1 MTAPVEVVKLVNKFK
16 TNEHMYKSPTYD
28 EENTKVDF
36 INPLFEA
43 LGWDISNKHNLA
55 PQYKDVVFED
65 SIKIN
70 GKAKAPDYAFR
81 IGGQKKFFVEAK
93 KPSVDIE
100 NDKAPAYQVR
110 RYGWSSKLGLCVLT
124 DFETLSIYETRTKP
138 DRNQSASIGRV
149 KYYHYSDYI
158 DKWDEI
164 KNIISKKAVCYGC
177 FDNFVH
183 DTNSIVDKRGT
194 SPVDDEFLKEI
205 DNWRIL
211 LARNIALRNKDLSIE
226 ELNYA
231 VQLTIDRIIFFRMA
245 EDRGIERYKTL
256 YDLLDKPDIYKNFA
270 KLCKKAD
277 KKYNSGL
284 FHFEEEKDN
293 PLGIDTYTLD
303 LTIDDKIFETIFKN
317 LYYPKCPYEFSVIS
331 PEMLGSVY
339 EQFLGQTIR
348 LTPGHQAKVEEKPE
362 VKKAGGVY
370 YTPDYIVKYIV
381 DHTIGKLI
389 KNKTPNQISKLKF
402 IDISCGSGSFLLG
415 AYQKLLDYHLNYYV
429 NLDKRPKNVIY
440 LGKNGAYKLTI
451 NEKKR
456 ILLNNIYGVDI
467 DVNAVE
473 VTKLSLLLK
482 VLEDENKDVLE
493 QQQTLYQKRALP
505 NLSNNIKCGN
515 SLIGTDI
522 LSDLSTEEATKL
534 NPFDFEKEFPDIINN
549 GGFDEVIGNP
559 PYFNIQ
565 TLGVNS
571 KQAQYIK
578 DHYSVYMDKSDI
590 LFYFIEKA
598 INLCKNN
605 IGFII
610 SNSFLFSA
618 KAVKLRNYILDNAP
632 IDTIVNFENYKVF
645 KAGISTCILLLNK
658 NKKDTNA
665 TAFILPNEKY
675 TKSKILKIIED
686 PDKSIKLKLNHNDN
700 FPLIDKNKQML
711 NNKIDGNYSKLGDLF
726 LIGKGMETAADKVY
740 QFKEYPKQ
748 FPEEYVKT
756 RVTGS
761 NLSKYYISPGD
772 KYVLYCEDI
781 TDFKELPPSIKEYL
795 KSNKKVLSNRA
806 DKKRRKTALW
816 WNYSFSLHKELYYLP
831 KIICSR
837 RAKDNVFALD
847 DGFNYLP
854 FSNMTVIFGNNEKIN
869 LKYVLTL
876 LNSNVLTY
884 RYKSIGKLT
893 GGGSYEYFPNGI
905 SKLPIPE
912 INLEDQQ
919 PFIELVDKISN
930 LKEDLS
936 KTKTPNTKRLLE
948 DQIRNIED
956 NINDLVYKLYDLTE
970 DEIKIIEDSLDIQD

>member
-164 KNIISKKAVCYGC
+164 RNIISKKAVCYGC

-211 LARNIALRNKDLSIE
+211 LARNIALRNDDLSIE

-256 YDLLDKPDIYKNFA
+256 FNLLDKPGIYKNFA

-284 FHFEEEKDN
+284 FHFEQEKDN
-293 PLGIDTYTLD
+293 PLGIDTYTLT

-331 PEMLGSVY
+331 PEMLGNVY

-348 LTPGHQAKVEEKPE
+348 LTKGHQAKVEEKPE

-370 YTPDYIVKYIV
+370 YTPEYIVKYII
-381 DHTIGKLI
+381 DHTVGKLI
-389 KNKTPNQISKLKF
+389 EGLSPNKISKLRF
-402 IDISCGSGSFLLG
+402 IDISCGSGSFLIG
-415 AYQKLLDYHLNYYV
+415 AYQKLLDYHLEYYSKYKKYQ
-429 NLDKRPKNVIY
+429 DKY
-440 LGKNGAYKLTI
+440 YESKNGQLRLTI

-493 QQQTLYQKRALP
+493 QQQTLYQERALP

-522 LSDLSTEEATKL
+522 LSDLSVEEATKI
-534 NPFDFEKEFPDIINN
+534 NPFNWKDEFPDIINN
-549 GGFDEVIGNP
+549 GGFDAVIGNP
-559 PYFNIQ
+559 PYFNID
-565 TLGVNS
+565 TWGTNS
-571 KQAQYIK
+571 KRKNYIK
-578 DHYSVYMDKSDI
+578 KHYNTVYQDKTDI
-590 LFYFIEKA
+590 LFYFISKA
-598 INLCKNN
+598 IELSKNE
-605 IGFII
+605 IGYII
-610 SNSFLFSA
+610 SNAFLFA
-618 KAVKLRNYILDNAP
+618 DKGDKLRNFILDNAP
-632 IDTIVNFENYKVF
+632 MSQIVNFEKYEVF
-645 KAGISTCILLLNK
+645 HKASINTCIIFLDKTKTDNIVNACCLSELKYNTNKLTKLLNNSNYYFNIPLNPDDVFPIK
-658 NKKDTNA
+658 PK
-665 TAFILPNEKY
+665 
-675 TKSKILKIIED
+675 KILDI
-686 PDKSIKLKLNHNDN
+686 
-700 FPLIDKNKQML
+700 
-711 NNKIDGNYSKLGDLF
+711 NNKIDLNKTPLGDLLF
-726 LIGKGMETAADKVY
+726 IGKGMETGANKIFT
-740 QFKEYPKQ
+740 FKEYPKQ
-748 FPEEYVKT
+748 FPNNFVKK
-756 RVTGS
+756 RVDVS
-761 NLSKYYISPGD
+761 SIKKYFLPPSKE
-772 KYVLYCEDI
+772 YVLYVEDVEE
-781 TDFKELPPSIKEYL
+781 FKELPNSIKDYL
-795 KSNKKVLSNRA
+795 KSNKQKLSNRA
-806 DKKRRKTALW
+806 DKKRRETAKW
-816 WNYSFSLHKELYYLP
+816 WNFNFPLHENLYSLP
-831 KIICSR
+831 KIFTNYRNRES
-837 RAKDNVFALD
+837 KFALD
-847 DGFNYLP
+847 CNNEYLGFTNTTII
-854 FSNMTVIFGNNEKIN
+854 FSNNDKIN
-869 LKYVLTL
+869 IKYVLSL
-876 LNSNVLTY
+876 LNSDLFDF
-884 RYKSIGKLT
+884 RYKSIGKLAT
-893 GGGSYEYFPNGI
+893 GGSYEFLPNGL
-905 SKLPIPE
+905 SKFCIPE
-912 INLEDQQ
+912 ISLEEQK
-919 PFIELVDKISN
+919 PFIELTNKIIN
-930 LKEDLS
+930 LNIDLF

-948 DQIRNIED
+948 DQIRNIGD

-970 DEIKIIEDSLDIQD
+970 DEIKIIEESLES